1 MRPIIAWFIVISL
14 VAAAVGAVSIYKF
27 PDSIAGEVSLAAWEA
42 LQERS
47 IELWNKAREA
57 IKGGEEKEEVVTK
70 QSDVPAELDQTPSQI
85 EEHDKKRVLVEAGWR
100 ALEGD
105 NRYSGPKI
113 AGKDLKGKVVLVYVW
128 NIDDLDSVK
137 MLPRIEQ
144 IWQSFK
150 HKKFVVFASH
160 RGGKSDRVKR
170 VAGQKKVTF
179 SFYEDAGFVK
189 EPKILSYPT
198 IYVVDT
204 KGKVVYHGKS
214 DRSATEAV
222 VESFP
227 RQ

>member
-1 MRPIIAWFIVISL
+1 MRQLLAWVIVILL
-14 VAAAVGAVSIYKF
+14 VAAAAGAVAIYKY
-27 PDSIAGEVSLAAWEA
+27 PDSMAGEVSLAAWEA

-70 QSDVPAELDQTPSQI
+70 QSDVPAELDQTPSQV
-85 EEHDKKRVLVEAGWR
+85 EEHEKKRVLVEGGWR

-105 NRYSGPKI
+105 NRYSGPKTT
-113 AGKDLKGKVVLVYVW
+113 GRDLKGKVVLVYVW
-128 NIDDLDSVK
+128 NIDDQDSAK
-137 MLPRIEQ
+137 ALPRIEQ

-150 HKKFVVFASH
+150 HKKFVVLASH

-179 SFYEDAGFVK
+179 PFYEEAGFVK
-189 EPKILSYPT
+189 EPKISSYPT
-198 IYVVDT
+198 IYVVDS

-222 VESFP
+222 VEAFA